1 MDWENKFAS
10 ILREADSNLSK
21 TRRKINFTRYNDRNF
36 SVSLPMRRTSSLLE
50 FPRTDLNS
58 SVYNPYTTEPTG
70 TSSGLVQAL
79 SDRLEEQNRLIDQ
92 LRQMVNRLETD
103 RSNYNEQI
111 RELKNEVYKMSG
123 SESPNIDRKLNKVCH
138 DLNGDIQLLN
148 SELQILRS
156 TGSNRMSENQFYSLS
171 KDVQEVKQSLKDDI
185 GTIKRDIDTVKS
197 RLFKMELDVASAF
210 NNGKDLQRKQDLLD
224 RNVHDLAKQHHKQQ
238 YRPSQGSW
246 SPTSD
251 NEGLHISELRSTVS
265 LLRDRIGNM
274 EAVVNSRPTTPRYS
288 TPVPNGYSSTLKYQ
302 STSPK
307 KQKPIYKASVKLD
320 NDEDSDDFLVSDD
333 DSDLEIFNP
342 KKQDIKGLDSDYL
355 ILHHWKRVPYYR
367 RYTNRLEQTG
377 II

>member
-50 FPRTDLNS
+50 FPRTDFNS
-58 SVYNPYTTEPTG
+58 SVYNPCTTEPTG

-123 SESPNIDRKLNKVCH
+123 SESPKIDRKLNKVRH

-148 SELQILRS
+148 SEIQMLRN
-156 TGSNRMSENQFYSLS
+156 TGSNKMSDNQFYSLS

-224 RNVHDLAKQHHKQQ
+224 RNVHDLAKQQHKQE
-238 YRPSQGSW
+238 YRPLQGSW

-251 NEGLHISELRSTVS
+251 NDRLNISELRSTVS
-265 LLRDRIGNM
+265 LLRDRLGNM

-288 TPVPNGYSSTLKYQ
+288 TPVPNGYSSSLKYQ

-307 KQKPIYKASVKLD
+307 KQKPIYKASIKLD
-320 NDEDSDDFLVSDD
+320 NDVDSDDFLVSDD

-342 KKQDIKGLDSDYL
+342 KKQDIKGLDSDDDDL
-355 ILHHWKRVPYYR
+355 DLDDLDLDDEMGSLDSEL
-367 RYTNRLEQTG
+367 NDL
-377 II
+377 

>member
-50 FPRTDLNS
+50 FPRTDFNS
-58 SVYNPYTTEPTG
+58 SVYNPCTTEPSG

-103 RSNYNEQI
+103 RNNYNEQI

-123 SESPNIDRKLNKVCH
+123 SESPKIDRKLNKVRH

-148 SELQILRS
+148 SEIQMLRN
-156 TGSNRMSENQFYSLS
+156 TGSNRMSDNQFYSLS

-224 RNVHDLAKQHHKQQ
+224 RNVHDLAKQQHKQE
-238 YRPSQGSW
+238 YRPTQGSW

-251 NEGLHISELRSTVS
+251 NDRLNISELRSTVS
-265 LLRDRIGNM
+265 LLRDRLGNM

-288 TPVPNGYSSTLKYQ
+288 TPVPNGFSSSLKYQ

-307 KQKPIYKASVKLD
+307 KHKPIYKASIKLD
-320 NDEDSDDFLVSDD
+320 NDVDSDDFLVSDD

-342 KKQDIKGLDSDYL
+342 KKQDIKGLDS
-355 ILHHWKRVPYYR
+355 
-367 RYTNRLEQTG
+367 G
-377 II
+377 

>member
-50 FPRTDLNS
+50 FPRTDFNS
-58 SVYNPYTTEPTG
+58 SVYNPCTTEPTG

-123 SESPNIDRKLNKVCH
+123 SESPKIDRKLNKVRH

-148 SELQILRS
+148 SEIQMLRN
-156 TGSNRMSENQFYSLS
+156 TGSNRMSDNQFYSLS

-197 RLFKMELDVASAF
+197 RLYKMELDVASAF

-224 RNVHDLAKQHHKQQ
+224 RNVHDLAKQHHKQE
-238 YRPSQGSW
+238 YRPLQESW

-251 NEGLHISELRSTVS
+251 NDRLNISELRSTVS
-265 LLRDRIGNM
+265 LLRDRLGNM

-288 TPVPNGYSSTLKYQ
+288 TPVPNGYSSSLKYQ

-307 KQKPIYKASVKLD
+307 KQKPIYKASIKLD
-320 NDEDSDDFLVSDD
+320 NDVDSDDFLVSDD

-342 KKQDIKGLDSDYL
+342 KKQDIKGLDS
-355 ILHHWKRVPYYR
+355 
-367 RYTNRLEQTG
+367 G
-377 II
+377 

>member
-50 FPRTDLNS
+50 IPRTDFNS
-58 SVYNPYTTEPTG
+58 SVYNPCTTEPTG

-123 SESPNIDRKLNKVCH
+123 SESPKIDRKLNKVRH

-148 SELQILRS
+148 SEIQMLRN
-156 TGSNRMSENQFYSLS
+156 TGSNRMSDNQFYSLS

-224 RNVHDLAKQHHKQQ
+224 RNVHDLAKQHHKQE
-238 YRPSQGSW
+238 YRPLQGSW

-251 NEGLHISELRSTVS
+251 NDRLNISELRSTVS
-265 LLRDRIGNM
+265 LLRDRLGNM

-288 TPVPNGYSSTLKYQ
+288 TPVPNGYSSSLKYQ

-307 KQKPIYKASVKLD
+307 KQKPIYKASIKLD
-320 NDEDSDDFLVSDD
+320 NDVDSDDFLVSDD

-342 KKQDIKGLDSDYL
+342 KKQDIKGLDS
-355 ILHHWKRVPYYR
+355 
-367 RYTNRLEQTG
+367 G
-377 II
+377 

>member
-50 FPRTDLNS
+50 IPRTDFNS
-58 SVYNPYTTEPTG
+58 SVYNPCTTEPTG

-123 SESPNIDRKLNKVCH
+123 SESPKIDRKLNKVRH

-148 SELQILRS
+148 SEIQMLRN
-156 TGSNRMSENQFYSLS
+156 TGSNRMSDNQFYSLS

-224 RNVHDLAKQHHKQQ
+224 RNVHDLAKQHHKQE
-238 YRPSQGSW
+238 YRPLQGSW

-251 NEGLHISELRSTVS
+251 NDRLNISELRSTVS
-265 LLRDRIGNM
+265 LLRDRLGNM

-288 TPVPNGYSSTLKYQ
+288 TPVPNGYSSSLKYQ

-307 KQKPIYKASVKLD
+307 KQKPIYKASIKLD
-320 NDEDSDDFLVSDD
+320 NDVDSDDFLVSDD

-342 KKQDIKGLDSDYL
+342 KKQDIKGLDSDDDDL
-355 ILHHWKRVPYYR
+355 DLDDLDLDDEMGSLDSEL
-367 RYTNRLEQTG
+367 NDL
-377 II
+377 